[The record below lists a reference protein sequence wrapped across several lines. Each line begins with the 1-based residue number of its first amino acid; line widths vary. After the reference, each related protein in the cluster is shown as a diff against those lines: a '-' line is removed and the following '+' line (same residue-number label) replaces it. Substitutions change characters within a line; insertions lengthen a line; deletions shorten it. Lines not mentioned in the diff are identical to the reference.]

1 MQQQV
6 KTEATLE
13 DLYRV
18 PEHGK
23 AELVRGEL
31 ILMPPT
37 GGSPGYAAGEIFAS
51 LREYARHTQRGH
63 ALPDYPYTL
72 PHFYLNTGV
81 QIRQPVNTRR
91 AEQHHH
97 G

>member
-37 GGSPGYAAGEIFAS
+37 EGFPGYAAG
-51 LREYARHTQRGH
+51 
-63 ALPDYPYTL
+63 
-72 PHFYLNTGV
+72 
-81 QIRQPVNTRR
+81 
-91 AEQHHH
+91 
-97 G
+97 